1 MSKLSNDDF
10 SNESFKFGSSKEITI
25 NNKKVWA
32 QRLSYV
38 GELGFELYVQMKESK
53 EIYNLIVDKGK
64 EFNLSHCGMFAM
76 DTMRMEKG
84 YVHWGHD
91 MSPEENQ
98 YETGLKFAVSFN
110 KNIDFIGKKAI
121 EKIKKE
127 KIKKKMAIFVLKNS
141 KPGSPLLLHDEPIY
155 CEGKIVGRTT
165 SGNYSFNYKKNMSF
179 GYINLILPIEE
190 LAKKNF
196 SIEVEKKL
204 YEAVLQTEPLHDA
217 KNEIIKN

>member
-1 MSKLSNDDF
+1 
-10 SNESFKFGSSKEITI
+10 
-25 NNKKVWA
+25 
-32 QRLSYV
+32 
-38 GELGFELYVQMKESK
+38 
-53 EIYNLIVDKGK
+53 
-64 EFNLSHCGMFAM
+64 
-76 DTMRMEKG
+76 
-84 YVHWGHD
+84 
-91 MSPEENQ
+91 
-98 YETGLKFAVSFN
+98 
-110 KNIDFIGKKAI
+110 
-121 EKIKKE
+121 
-127 KIKKKMAIFVLKNS
+127 MAIFVLKNS